1 MLWERKDVNPNRT
14 DTEYGRTPLTWATL
28 RGRDGIVKML
38 LERKNA
44 YPAMPDN
51 VNQTPESLAP
61 SEGHD
66 EVARIP
72 LERDEANCAAADLNS
87 PTPLPPT
94 AMHPD
99 DSSVEIQFISDNP
112 NTDITDSSGQ
122 PGLISVVHSEQ
133 PRLLDHHDSTPMSAV
148 SGLSTQSPWWYRPQP
163 TLLFAFDRRF
173 IISSL
178 IILLA
183 LLLYFLPSSLLQ
195 ILISHQY
202 LPSVGG

>member
-1 MLWERKDVNPNRT
+1 
-14 DTEYGRTPLTWATL
+14 
-28 RGRDGIVKML
+28 ML

-44 YPAMPDN
+44 HPAMPDN
-51 VNQTPESLAP
+51 VNLTPQSVAP
-61 SEGHD
+61 SEGHG

-72 LERDEANCAAADLNS
+72 LERDEANCAAVDLNS

-99 DSSVEIQFISDNP
+99 ESSVEIQLTSHNP
-112 NTDITDSSGQ
+112 NTDITDSSSQ
-122 PGLISVVHSEQ
+122 PGVISVVHSEQ
-133 PRLLDHHDSTPMSAV
+133 PKLLDHHDSTPMSAD
-148 SGLSTQSPWWYRPQP
+148 SGLSAQSPWWYRPQP

-178 IILLA
+178 ILLLA
-183 LLLYFLPSSLLQ
+183 LLLYFLPSSLLE
-195 ILISHQY
+195 ILLSHQY